1 MKEQPC
7 LSGAFLQSDD
17 WALFQEAVGARVT
30 SVAGIH
36 VFFVSLP
43 FGLRYGYAPR
53 AELSDATFDALAAA
67 AQKEHAVFL
76 RVEPVVPLAVHQRFH
91 KVRDNQPSVTRVV
104 DLSVSEE
111 ALLAEMKQKT
121 RYNIRLAAKHEVV
134 VSEATGTW
142 GVRRFLKLLS
152 KTQERQTF
160 SVHAPAYYETLLDVL
175 KPTGETP
182 DPKRCEAR
190 LMVAR
195 YNGKVRA
202 ANIVLTY
209 GDTVTYLHG
218 ASSEKDREVM
228 APYLL
233 QWQSMRWAKKEGFR
247 FYDMWGVK
255 PEAGHA
261 PELHPLAGVTRFKEG
276 FGGAILHY
284 PGTFELPLRPFLHA
298 LIRLHRRFR

>member
-7 LSGAFLQSDD
+7 LSGAFLQSAD
-17 WALFQEAVGARVT
+17 WASFQEAVGVHAV
-30 SVAGIH
+30 SALGANL
-36 VFFVSLP
+36 FFVPLP
-43 FGLRYGYAPR
+43 FGLRYAYAPR
-53 AELSDATFDALAAA
+53 VELSDATYNALALA

-76 RVEPVVPLAVHQRFH
+76 RVEPVTPMLAHQKFR
-91 KVRDNQPSVTRVV
+91 KVRDNQPSVTRVI
-104 DLSVSEE
+104 DLSLSEE
-111 ALLAEMKQKT
+111 VLLAQMKQKT

-134 VSEATGTW
+134 VAEAAGVW

-152 KTQERQTF
+152 KTQERQAF

-175 KPTGETP
+175 KPTSATP

-202 ANIVLTY
+202 ANIVITY

-218 ASSEKDREVM
+218 ASSEKDKEVM
-228 APYLL
+228 APSLL
-233 QWQSMRWAKKEGFR
+233 QWHTMRWAKKEGFR
-247 FYDMWGVK
+247 WYDFWGI
-255 PEAGHA
+255 A
-261 PELHPLAGVTRFKEG
+261 PENAKNHPLAGVTRFKEG
-276 FGGAILHY
+276 FGGETLRY
-284 PGTFELPLRPFLHA
+284 PGTFELSLRPFWHA